1 MKRIAILLFCAAAAA
16 GCAGKDYAMPP
27 QPDMMLQEQIEE
39 ECAVDREWWKQYRD
53 PGLDKCIALALERN
67 IDLARSAITV
77 NKALYRARQLGAE
90 LVPDFSASASAGSRK
105 QLDSGISTRSYTA
118 SFGLSY
124 EIDLW
129 GKLRNAATA
138 QEWEHRATEFDRE
151 AARLALLNS
160 VANTWHGMAYT
171 REAIALS
178 KKTLASYQKI
188 SAIMREQYQAGKTSR
203 LDADQAAQSVLA
215 QRTSILSLE
224 EQLAQQTQTLR
235 DLLDL
240 RPADKLPAEPPS
252 LSSVPLPA
260 VDLEVPVSALGLRPD
275 LHAAES
281 RIKGA
286 FRSWNASRASL
297 YPTVTIGGTLGAS
310 SSSQSSL
317 FKTPFLNGL
326 VTLNLPFLDWNRVQW
341 DVRISRESFEDA
353 KLAFR
358 KALTAA
364 LNEVDRYHG
373 DYVRARSQLE
383 IAQAKHE
390 TDKRIEG
397 FRRARYNEGAED
409 LKFWLEAINASHS
422 SQMSALN
429 AKYSAISAAN
439 ALFEAQAARLSRK
452 NAAR

>member
-1 MKRIAILLFCAAAAA
+1 
-16 GCAGKDYAMPP
+16 
-27 QPDMMLQEQIEE
+27 
-39 ECAVDREWWKQYRD
+39 
-53 PGLDKCIALALERN
+53 
-67 IDLARSAITV
+67 
-77 NKALYRARQLGAE
+77 
-90 LVPDFSASASAGSRK
+90 
-105 QLDSGISTRSYTA
+105 
-118 SFGLSY
+118 
-124 EIDLW
+124 
-129 GKLRNAATA
+129 
-138 QEWEHRATEFDRE
+138 
-151 AARLALLNS
+151 
-160 VANTWHGMAYT
+160 
-171 REAIALS
+171 
-178 KKTLASYQKI
+178 
-188 SAIMREQYQAGKTSR
+188 
-203 LDADQAAQSVLA
+203 
-215 QRTSILSLE
+215 
-224 EQLAQQTQTLR
+224 
-235 DLLDL
+235 
-240 RPADKLPAEPPS
+240 
-252 LSSVPLPA
+252 
-260 VDLEVPVSALGLRPD
+260 
-275 LHAAES
+275 ES

-310 SSSQSSL
+310 SNSQSSL

-326 VTLNLPFLDWNRVQW
+326 ITLNLPFLDWNRVQW